1 MLRDFLSTV
10 SEFYYIRGLHYCD
23 FLELY
28 IVSLSVLEKG
38 GLCNNKR
45 HHQLIVLLLKGTLL
59 VIYYCHCSDPPPP
72 NILFSLI
79 VIVVKTYNF
88 VS

>member
-1 MLRDFLSTV
+1 MLRDFSTV
-10 SEFYYIRGLHYCD
+10 SEFYHICGLHYCD

-28 IVSLSVLEKG
+28 IVSLTVLEKG

-59 VIYYCHCSDPPPP
+59 VI
-72 NILFSLI
+72 
-79 VIVVKTYNF
+79 
-88 VS
+88 